1 MNDIYLFKLAR
12 PQLYQDLRIKI
23 SGEEKTNS
31 LAPHSPK
38 VRTSVPARPRIPP
51 PVSPR
56 TAKYVE
62 AMVRE
67 GFDYYEWLQRV
78 REEEAKPKRVE
89 ATGTSDEPAAA
100 GTDTPM
106 RPLDH
111 QYARPNPALRLPTKT
126 LQVPRVPRRLHSQPK
141 NHTPKARLRRW
152 VGKVRRAWGESQANR
167 RRDAV
172 YQYLETVF
180 AIVEHYRVRRKTN
193 RLLRHAFRFADRA
206 FDEHADPFTAVIRCT
221 CGNAVDTKT
230 ISKYARALRFAAA
243 CKRPQ
248 TSLKRFMKKMGGL
261 NTCAGLYAKHFG
273 RSNRVAPI

>member
-1 MNDIYLFKLAR
+1 MRMNDIFLFKLAR
-12 PQLYQDLRIKI
+12 SQLYQDLRIKI

-67 GFDYYEWLQRV
+67 GFDYNEWLKEV
-78 REEEAKPKRVE
+78 REEEAEAKRVDAAGASGE
-89 ATGTSDEPAAA
+89 LVAAQIANPIKTSD
-100 GTDTPM
+100 
-106 RPLDH
+106 RQL
-111 QYARPNPALRLPTKT
+111 ARANPALSLIPKT
-126 LQVPRVPRRLHSQPK
+126 LLRTRRRHQEAQSK
-141 NHTPKARLRRW
+141 TPKARLTRW
-152 VGKVRRAWGESQANR
+152 LEKVRRASGEFQGSR
-167 RRDAV
+167 RRDGV
-172 YQYLETVF
+172 YEYLTAVF
-180 AIVEHYRVRRKTN
+180 AIVMHYKVRRRTN
-193 RLLRHAFRFADRA
+193 RLLRHAFAFANLQFDRDRDA
-206 FDEHADPFTAVIRCT
+206 FSTVVRCT
-221 CGNAVDTKT
+221 CGNAVDAKT